1 MNVYCE
7 VCDCHIKKSN
17 WGKHLKTTKHG
28 IACGEIVVE
37 EVEKKQCWKC
47 RGHKGLEMFRGG
59 NATCNGCL
67 AHREKWAR
75 NNAEKVRELW
85 QKYHA
90 EHREEINEK
99 KKVYNQLEVDCAV
112 CGCRVRKNKWARHV
126 RTRKHMLGVEGGGG
140 DGKVGGDVGGQRV
153 GWTDHQGYSLLSQ
166 CEAFYEMP
174 SFVCRLPE
182 PQCRAASG
190 SIPTARADWPARS
203 SLATCHAVPHL
214 GTASTR
220 CARNDTCENM
230 MNYGILL

>member
-1 MNVYCE
+1 MNIYCE
-7 VCDCHIKKSN
+7 VCDCHMKKGK

-67 AHREKWAR
+67 AHREKWAG

-99 KKVYNQLEVDCAV
+99 KNVYNQLEVDCAV
-112 CGCRVRKNKWARHV
+112 CVGAELGKINGQDMWGLGSICWGLRGEAVMEKLV
-126 RTRKHMLGVEGGGG
+126 GML
-140 DGKVGGDVGGQRV
+140 GGQRV
-153 GWTDHQGYSLLSQ
+153 GRTDHQSPSLLFRFIHFRVSRKAIQ
-166 CEAFYEMP
+166 QSHQF
-174 SFVCRLPE
+174 L
-182 PQCRAASG
+182 
-190 SIPTARADWPARS
+190 ARF
-203 SLATCHAVPHL
+203 
-214 GTASTR
+214 
-220 CARNDTCENM
+220 
-230 MNYGILL
+230 

>member
-1 MNVYCE
+1 MRGVDGEFRPPTLKGMAVVYIKDMNIYCE

-67 AHREKWAR
+67 AHREKWAG

-99 KKVYNQLEVDCAV
+99 RKVYNQLEVDCAV
-112 CGCRVRKNKWARHV
+112 CGCKVKKNKWARHV

-140 DGKVGGDVGGQRV
+140 DGKVGGGVGGAK
-153 GWTDHQGYSLLSQ
+153 GGL
-166 CEAFYEMP
+166 
-174 SFVCRLPE
+174 
-182 PQCRAASG
+182 
-190 SIPTARADWPARS
+190 
-203 SLATCHAVPHL
+203 
-214 GTASTR
+214 
-220 CARNDTCENM
+220 N
-230 MNYGILL
+230 

>member
-1 MNVYCE
+1 MNIYCE

-47 RGHKGLEMFRGG
+47 RGHKGLEMFRGE
-59 NATCNGCL
+59 NATCSGCL
-67 AHREKWAR
+67 AHREKWAG

-99 KKVYNQLEVDCAV
+99 KKVYNQLEVHCAV
-112 CGCRVRKNKWARHV
+112 CGCRVRNNKWARHV

-140 DGKVGGDVGGQRV
+140 DGKVGGDVGGAKGGQNWPSRLI
-153 GWTDHQGYSLLSQ
+153 TTHTHEELS
-166 CEAFYEMP
+166 
-174 SFVCRLPE
+174 S
-182 PQCRAASG
+182 
-190 SIPTARADWPARS
+190 
-203 SLATCHAVPHL
+203 
-214 GTASTR
+214 
-220 CARNDTCENM
+220 
-230 MNYGILL
+230 

>member
-1 MNVYCE
+1 MSYCLNQPNSRKANLQNFFSSLTE
-7 VCDCHIKKSN
+7 PTSHIKA
-17 WGKHLKTTKHG
+17 KHLKTTKHG

-67 AHREKWAR
+67 AHREKWAG

-140 DGKVGGDVGGQRV
+140 DGKVGGDVGGAK
-153 GWTDHQGYSLLSQ
+153 GGL
-166 CEAFYEMP
+166 
-174 SFVCRLPE
+174 
-182 PQCRAASG
+182 
-190 SIPTARADWPARS
+190 
-203 SLATCHAVPHL
+203 
-214 GTASTR
+214 
-220 CARNDTCENM
+220 N
-230 MNYGILL
+230 

>member
-1 MNVYCE
+1 MKLPIYGWVNDRLRMDKLPFLNGKMPVYRWINSSLWVDKSRYKSQNCVREVDGEFRPPTLKGMAVVYIKDMNIYCE

-47 RGHKGLEMFRGG
+47 RGHKGLEMFRGE

-67 AHREKWAR
+67 AHREKWAG

-99 KKVYNQLEVDCAV
+99 KQVYNQLEVDCAV

-140 DGKVGGDVGGQRV
+140 DGKVGGDVGGAKGGQ
-153 GWTDHQGYSLLSQ
+153 
-166 CEAFYEMP
+166 
-174 SFVCRLPE
+174 
-182 PQCRAASG
+182 
-190 SIPTARADWPARS
+190 
-203 SLATCHAVPHL
+203 
-214 GTASTR
+214 
-220 CARNDTCENM
+220 N
-230 MNYGILL
+230 